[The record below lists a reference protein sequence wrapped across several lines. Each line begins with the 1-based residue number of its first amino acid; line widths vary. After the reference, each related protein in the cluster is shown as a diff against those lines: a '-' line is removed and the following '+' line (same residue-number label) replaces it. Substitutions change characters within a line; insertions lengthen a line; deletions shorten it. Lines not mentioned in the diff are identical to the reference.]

1 MLLAPEYPPTVRRAR
16 MSGESTH
23 EVLVDR
29 SGRVRDV
36 RIVGTTFMVFALASD
51 AALRTARY
59 YPATLDGKPV
69 GSRFWMRVPFG
80 VPRDIESSPA
90 RNRVTAFVPGDEP
103 VRARWQLIGSVHRVT
118 LVGDVASAPPAE
130 VSVVAMAPGGAT
142 RVLVP
147 AGRIDSKRFRM
158 TVKTG
163 DFFSKPGEYRLRLQ
177 QNDRPISEGGFTVAE
192 DESSALI
199 NACGGQ

>member
-1 MLLAPEYPPTVRRAR
+1 

-51 AALRTARY
+51 AALRAATY

-69 GSRFWMRVPFG
+69 STRFWMRVPFG
-80 VPRDIESSPA
+80 VPKNIESSPA

-103 VRARWQLIGSVHRVT
+103 VRARWQLTGSVHRVT

-130 VSVVAMAPGGAT
+130 VSVVAIAPGGAT

-147 AGRIDSKRFRM
+147 AGRMDSKRFRI
-158 TVKTG
+158 TLKTR

-177 QNDRPISEGGFTVAE
+177 QNDRAISEGGFTVAE
-192 DESSALI
+192 DESSALV
-199 NACGGQ
+199 NACGAE

>member
-1 MLLAPEYPPTVRRAR
+1 

-29 SGRVRDV
+29 SGRVQDV

-51 AALRTARY
+51 AALRAGSF
-59 YPATLDGKPV
+59 YPATLEGKPV
-69 GSRFWMRVPFG
+69 GTRFWMRFPFG
-80 VPRDIESSPA
+80 VPRNIESSPA

-103 VRARWQLIGSVHRVT
+103 VRARWQLTGSVHRVT
-118 LVGDVASAPPAE
+118 LVGDVASDPPAG
-130 VSVVAMAPGGAT
+130 VSVVAIAPGGAT

-192 DESSALI
+192 DESSALV